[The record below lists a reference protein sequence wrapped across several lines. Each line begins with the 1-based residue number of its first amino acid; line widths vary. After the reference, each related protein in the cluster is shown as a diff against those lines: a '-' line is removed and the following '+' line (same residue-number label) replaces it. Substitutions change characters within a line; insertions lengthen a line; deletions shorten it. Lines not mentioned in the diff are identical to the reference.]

1 MLANVTPSVELTGGP
16 WYSDGGLD
24 QAFIDGLLGV
34 CLNYV
39 KKLVSASHHPAV
51 LPPADP
57 SSQTFPRK
65 PPKSVDISDEIYVPN
80 PVFPPSHTK
89 RLPSPAKVL
98 EFIVSSGISQQTL
111 AVEHV
116 MQLMNV
122 LVYNGEVEILKPPS
136 GTRHEEGWNSDI
148 EGDGGGM
155 ADKEWKDEVARR
167 KSRERERERAK
178 GSKKRARGT
187 QSDSDTGKVG
197 KSKSRSKS
205 KASSKSKTPDSD
217 DGSDSD
223 KGSASD
229 ASSSGSVRRNSLS
242 ATSGSDS
249 ATDSDDEKARAK
261 KRRKREKERELKER
275 EKKRT
280 KEKEKRRRKKEKE
293 RKAREREKEREKK
306 RKRKEKERKEKKR
319 KEKEKAKVSTQG
331 CSPRGS
337 RC

>member
-39 KKLVSASHHPAV
+39 KKLVSTR
-51 LPPADP
+51 LPLTTHSADA
-57 SSQTFPRK
+57 SQTFPRK

-80 PVFPPSHTK
+80 PVYPPSHTK

-136 GTRHEEGWNSDI
+136 GTRHEEGWNSDL

-167 KSRERERERAK
+167 KSREKEREKAK

-187 QSDSDTGKVG
+187 QSDSDTGKSG
-197 KSKSRSKS
+197 KSKGRSKS
-205 KASSKSKTPDSD
+205 KASSKSKTDSD
-217 DGSDSD
+217 SGSDSD

-229 ASSSGSVRRNSLS
+229 ASSSGGGGSARRASLS

-249 ATDSDDEKARAK
+249 GTDSDDEKARAK
-261 KRRKREKERELKER
+261 KRRKKEKERELKER
-275 EKKRT
+275 EKRRA

-293 RKAREREKEREKK
+293 RKAREREREREKK

-319 KEKEKAKVSTQG
+319 KAKEKEKVSLRPVTV
-331 CSPRGS
+331 
-337 RC
+337 